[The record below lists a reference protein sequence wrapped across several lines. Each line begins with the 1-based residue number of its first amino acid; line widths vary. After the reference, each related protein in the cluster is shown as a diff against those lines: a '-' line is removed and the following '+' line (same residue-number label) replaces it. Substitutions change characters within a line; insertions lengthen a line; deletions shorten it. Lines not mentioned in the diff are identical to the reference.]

1 MDWTDEGLVTGVR
14 RHGEASGI
22 VELLTAHH
30 GRHLGL
36 VRGAYSRRLAPV
48 LQVGNTVHVT
58 WRARLGDQLGAYRI
72 EPMTLRAEALMRTA
86 HSAFGVSH
94 MAQLIRLLPERD
106 AHPSLFIVC
115 ETILDTFDD
124 ARSAAILMA
133 RLELAML
140 AELGFGLDLVRC
152 AATGTRDDL
161 IYVSPRTGRAVSAAA
176 GQEYAD
182 RLLPLPSF
190 LMANQIRPTMGEIA
204 DAFRLTGHF
213 LSRNVM
219 EPRGLSLSDARAGF
233 LSAVARWHED
243 HDPRP

>member
-48 LQVGNTVHVT
+48 LQIGNTVHVT
-58 WRARLGDQLGAYRI
+58 WRARLGDQLGTYSV
-72 EPMTLRAEALMRTA
+72 EPVRLRAEALMRAA
-86 HSAFGVSH
+86 HSSFGISH
-94 MAQLIRLLPERD
+94 MAHLLRLLPERD

-133 RLELAML
+133 RLEVAML
-140 AELGFGLDLVRC
+140 AELGFGLDLDRC

-161 IYVSPRTGRAVSAAA
+161 VYVSPRTGRAVSAAA
-176 GQEYAD
+176 GRDYAD

-190 LMANQIRPTMGEIA
+190 LLANQVRPTFDEIA
-204 DAFRLTGHF
+204 AAFQLTGHF
-213 LSRNVM
+213 LARNVM

-233 LSAVARWHED
+233 LSAVARSDED
-243 HDPRP
+243 RDPHR